1 MGRRWR
7 FLPYDRTVS
16 DISRLDGVG
25 VRSVLRWL
33 LGGALI
39 GAGVGHLTT
48 QRSEFRAQ
56 VPEWFPI
63 DEDLVVVAS
72 GIVEIAL
79 GAALIALPRH
89 RVIVG
94 TVVAGFFVVIFP
106 GNVAQWTEGVDAF
119 GLDTDSK
126 RFARL
131 FFQPVL
137 VVWALGASGA
147 WQAFRAG
154 TWPATPARTDG

>member
-137 VVWALGASGA
+137 VIWALGASGA
-147 WQAFRAG
+147 WRAFRAG

>member
-1 MGRRWR
+1 MSDVSTGSGA
-7 FLPYDRTVS
+7 RT
-16 DISRLDGVG
+16 
-25 VRSVLRWL
+25 VLRWL

-48 QRSEFRAQ
+48 QRTEFRAQ

-79 GAALIALPRH
+79 GAALVGLPRH

-94 TVVAGFFVVIFP
+94 TIVAAFCVVIFP
-106 GNVAQWTEGVDAF
+106 GMVAQWTEGVDAF
-119 GLDTDSK
+119 GLAPAAT
-126 RFARL
+126 RCARRV
-131 FFQPVL
+131 FQRVL
-137 VVWALGASGA
+137 VMWALGATGA
-147 WQAFRAG
+147 WQAYRAG
-154 TWPATPARTDG
+154 TWPATPARADG